1 MYAYKRL
8 RNVGS
13 ALQAACVTPPR
24 EVNLGNLEALAREAC
39 WIKSGQQDDDKFSDV
54 CHATSSR
61 QHILPYPV
69 KKNYVAI
76 GIVEEATS

>member
-1 MYAYKRL
+1 MA
-8 RNVGS
+8 S

-24 EVNLGNLEALAREAC
+24 EVNLGHLEALAREAC
-39 WIKSGQQDDDKFSDV
+39 WIKSGEQVHDKFSDV
-54 CHATSSR
+54 CHATNSR

-69 KKNYVAI
+69 KKVYVAI